1 MCAHQSP
8 GYCACTKHCCALV
21 EILVKSN
28 RPLCKDSQI
37 NVESTFVH
45 EVRKNGKIS
54 AIWPDMIKMKCVVVE
69 TVDNLFIA
77 PLPNPFERD

>member
-1 MCAHQSP
+1 MRIKALDIVHVP
-8 GYCACTKHCCALV
+8 NIAVLLV